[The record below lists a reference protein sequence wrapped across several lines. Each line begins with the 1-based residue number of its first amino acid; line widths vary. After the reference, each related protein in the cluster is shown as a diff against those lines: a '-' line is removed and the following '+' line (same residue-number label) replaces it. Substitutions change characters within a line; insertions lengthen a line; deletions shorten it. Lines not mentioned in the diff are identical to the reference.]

1 MTRLTVFVVGTI
13 VLGMVIGGVDS
24 CEPDESPS
32 PSTTTEVP
40 TTEPAV
46 GLGAHEAL
54 QDDLTDNTFAP

>member
-24 CEPDESPS
+24 CEPEESPS

-46 GLGAHEAL
+46 ELGAHEAL